1 MKGRLSTLSAT
12 YIILASHVISYTG
25 FNDSFKKAEKL
36 FLLYTA
42 DLETSLH
49 RKNLSAAEWMNRV
62 HANIKFYGGHYF
74 LRS

>member
-49 RKNLSAAEWMNRV
+49 RKNLSAAE
-62 HANIKFYGGHYF
+62 
-74 LRS
+74 